1 MFETIARVPDPS
13 LARVLIAALQ
23 AHGFHPLEGGEN
35 GLPGLPG
42 VVAPKGIPI
51 RVPEEEAARRQ
62 AARRRPAAR
71 KCWSADG

>member
-1 MFETIARVPDPS
+1 METIAHVSDPS

-23 AHGFHPLEGGEN
+23 AHGFHPEEGGQN

-51 RVPEEEAARRQ
+51 RVPEEEARDGKILAEDLLQQMTAR
-62 AARRRPAAR
+62 
-71 KCWSADG
+71 

>member
-1 MFETIARVPDPS
+1 MFETIAHVSDPA

-23 AHGFHPLEGGEN
+23 AHGFHPLDSGQN

-51 RVPEEEAARRQ
+51 RVPDEEAADGKLLADDLLKEMLRR
-62 AARRRPAAR
+62 
-71 KCWSADG
+71 

>member
-1 MFETIARVPDPS
+1 MYETIVHVSDPA

-23 AHGFHPLEGGEN
+23 AHGFHPLESGQN

-51 RVPEEEAARRQ
+51 RVPEEEARDAKLLAEDLLKQMLAR
-62 AARRRPAAR
+62 
-71 KCWSADG
+71 

>member
-1 MFETIARVPDPS
+1 METIAHVSDPA

-23 AHGFHPLEGGEN
+23 AHGFHPLESGQN

-51 RVPEEEAARRQ
+51 QLPDEEAA
-62 AARRRPAAR
+62 
-71 KCWSADG
+71 DGRLLAEDLLKQMLQR

>member
-1 MFETIARVPDPS
+1 METIAHVSDPS

-23 AHGFHPLEGGEN
+23 AHGFHPEEGGQN

-51 RVPEEEAARRQ
+51 RVPEEEARDGRILAEDLLKQMTAR
-62 AARRRPAAR
+62 
-71 KCWSADG
+71 

>member
-1 MFETIARVPDPS
+1 METIAHVSDPS

-23 AHGFHPLEGGEN
+23 AHGFHPEEGGQN

-51 RVPEEEAARRQ
+51 RVPEEEARDGKILAEDLLKQMTAR
-62 AARRRPAAR
+62 
-71 KCWSADG
+71 

>member
-1 MFETIARVPDPS
+1 MYETITYVSDPA

-23 AHGFHPLEGGEN
+23 AHGFHPLESGEN

-51 RVPEEEAARRQ
+51 RVPDEEAREGKLLAEDLLRDMLKR
-62 AARRRPAAR
+62 
-71 KCWSADG
+71 